1 MMPKIKKLLYYDNF
15 SGVVNKQFE
24 DIFTIYFKDINLNI
38 SKKPDILYA
47 LRDDIVRVNWNDN
60 RNNNEMKYLNI

>member
-47 LRDDIVRVNWNDN
+47 LRDDIVRCC
-60 RNNNEMKYLNI
+60 